1 MDFDLTSREC
11 RYLLFPRFNGLN
23 TPPPGNLAV
32 VREGQFGLS
41 KECVLIFVLA
51 HRIGQDGSPQRPRAA
66 AKPQVL
72 RALLTIVAK
81 RPSRRPGLS
90 RIVAVEHAR
99 HRRGKTEIVMK
110 VMSHGLR
117 PISALVMMALINLR
131 PSHQWLVI
139 LHSRCKIV
147 IAHLLLILALLA
159 MPTWSI
165 AQSSTQVGLPV
176 IFVHGICDTPDSFLP
191 MEQAVRATLESRYP
205 TLYPPPG
212 ITSDADEYVVFYDGV
227 NVTFQVPPA
236 SQYNP
241 VLSSDQVDRTR
252 RFFLVALDDPG
263 QTIYQFFDAAN
274 EVANIPIYQKGNE
287 LV

>member
-1 MDFDLTSREC
+1 
-11 RYLLFPRFNGLN
+11 
-23 TPPPGNLAV
+23 
-32 VREGQFGLS
+32 
-41 KECVLIFVLA
+41 
-51 HRIGQDGSPQRPRAA
+51 
-66 AKPQVL
+66 
-72 RALLTIVAK
+72 
-81 RPSRRPGLS
+81 
-90 RIVAVEHAR
+90 
-99 HRRGKTEIVMK
+99 
-110 VMSHGLR
+110 
-117 PISALVMMALINLR
+117 
-131 PSHQWLVI
+131 
-139 LHSRCKIV
+139 
-147 IAHLLLILALLA
+147 
-159 MPTWSI
+159 
-165 AQSSTQVGLPV
+165 
-176 IFVHGICDTPDSFLP
+176 